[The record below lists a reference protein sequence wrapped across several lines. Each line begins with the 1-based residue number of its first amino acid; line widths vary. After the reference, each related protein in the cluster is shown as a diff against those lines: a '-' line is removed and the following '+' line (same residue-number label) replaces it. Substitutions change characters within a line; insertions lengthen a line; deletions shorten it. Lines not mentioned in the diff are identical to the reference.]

1 MAEALGGADFGG
13 ELLLLF
19 AQRPEVALN
28 LQPVPELGG
37 LAEEGSEPDGHDG
50 GDGTVAQHDLVD
62 RAGRNTD
69 GAGDGVLRNP
79 HRGAVFLEQDFTGG
93 DGWVH
98 GYDV

>member
-19 AQRPEVALN
+19 TERPEVALN
-28 LQPVPELGG
+28 LEAVPELGV
-37 LAEEGSEPDGHDG
+37 LAEEGAEADGHDG

-62 RAGRNTD
+62 RAGRNTH
-69 GAGDGVLRNP
+69 GAGHGVLRNP
-79 HRGAVFLEQDFTGG
+79 HRGEIFLKQDFAGG

-98 GYDV
+98 GYDG